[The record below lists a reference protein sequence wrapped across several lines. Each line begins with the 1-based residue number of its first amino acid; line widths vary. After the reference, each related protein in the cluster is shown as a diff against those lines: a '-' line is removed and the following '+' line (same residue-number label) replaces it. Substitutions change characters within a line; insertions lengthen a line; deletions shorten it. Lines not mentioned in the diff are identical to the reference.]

1 MTVTACTSLFQ
12 QYLENFELSLTVTG
26 SITEC
31 SYYLVEFEL
40 SLTVTG
46 RTSFVSHSLLLSAEF
61 TLTATDIFC
70 VQIKKRLVRVAP
82 DCNRSYCED
91 SFSGYSGSV

>member
-1 MTVTACTSLFQ
+1 M
-12 QYLENFELSLTVTG
+12 
-26 SITEC
+26 
-31 SYYLVEFEL
+31 VEFEL

-70 VQIKKRLVRVAP
+70 VQIKKRHTKDRTERGLMCKNVKQLLTHVLVSDVSHRTVREL
-82 DCNRSYCED
+82 DYD
-91 SFSGYSGSV
+91 FSI